1 MWSLLHFAIA
11 PRTAAQI
18 SPPICVESQIGHCKQ
33 DMPCAWPHFTPPLGS
48 LKPPASLSLVAAAP
62 KECKGLKV

>member
-1 MWSLLHFAIA
+1 MHVAIA

-18 SPPICVESQIGHCKQ
+18 PPPISAETQICHCKQ
-33 DMPCAWPHFTPPLGS
+33 DMPCAAPHFTPPLRR
-48 LKPPASLSLVAAAP
+48 LKPPASLGLVAAAP